1 MKIIITE
8 RYPQDILYVLG
19 AELLKILKDKN
30 SKYTL
35 FELYNIFIETRSI
48 ELKQFILTLDW
59 LFLINAVIITDDG
72 FISICF

>member
-1 MKIIITE
+1 MIITE
-8 RYPQDILYVLG
+8 RYPQDSLYVLG

-59 LFLINAVIITDDG
+59 LFLINAVNITDDG

>member
-1 MKIIITE
+1 MIITE
-8 RYPQDILYVLG
+8 RYPQDSLYVLG
-19 AELLKILKDKN
+19 AELLKILKDKH

-59 LFLINAVIITDDG
+59 LFLINAVNITGDG

>member
-1 MKIIITE
+1 MIITE
-8 RYPQDILYVLG
+8 RYPQDSLYVLG

-35 FELYNIFIETRSI
+35 FELYNIFIEARSI

-59 LFLINAVIITDDG
+59 LFLINAVNITDDG

>member
-1 MKIIITE
+1 MIITE
-8 RYPQDILYVLG
+8 RYPQDSLYVIG
-19 AELLKILKDKN
+19 AELLKILKDNKP
-30 SKYTL
+30 KYTL

-59 LFLINAVIITDDG
+59 LFLINAVNITDDG

>member
-1 MKIIITE
+1 MIINE
-8 RYPQDILYVLG
+8 RYPQDSLYVLG

-59 LFLINAVIITDDG
+59 LFLINAVNITGDG

>member
-1 MKIIITE
+1 MIITE
-8 RYPQDILYVLG
+8 RYPQDSLYALG

-35 FELYNIFIETRSI
+35 FELYNIFIKIHSI

-59 LFLINAVIITDDG
+59 LFLINTVNITDDG

>member
-1 MKIIITE
+1 MIITE
-8 RYPQDILYVLG
+8 RYPQDSLYVLG

-35 FELYNIFIETRSI
+35 FELYNIFIKIHSI

-59 LFLINAVIITDDG
+59 LFLINAVNITDDG

>member
-1 MKIIITE
+1 MIITE
-8 RYPQDILYVLG
+8 RYPQDSLYVLG

-59 LFLINAVIITDDG
+59 LFLINAVNITGDG